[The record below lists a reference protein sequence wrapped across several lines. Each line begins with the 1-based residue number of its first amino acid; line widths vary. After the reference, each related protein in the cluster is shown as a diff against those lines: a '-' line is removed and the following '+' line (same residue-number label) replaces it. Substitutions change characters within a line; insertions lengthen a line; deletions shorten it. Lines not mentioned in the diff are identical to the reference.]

1 MQVSTS
7 AFYVWAKTPAS
18 TAQKAQQKQLE
29 MKALEL
35 FEKNKKTYGSR
46 RLSEAFKKEGIEV
59 GRFKASRLMTLLGLE
74 VRYPK
79 RFKVTT
85 DSHHQAAISPNLLNR
100 EFEVRAANKVW
111 TTDITYVWTL
121 KGWLSVA
128 VVIDWFFRPV
138 VGGSIHDHLRAS
150 RCVNALQMAFGR
162 RKPEPGLLHH
172 SDRGSQY
179 ASLAYR
185 GHLGI
190 MKMQPSMSRKGDLG

>member
-59 GRFKASRLMTLLGLE
+59 GRFKAGRLMTLLGLE

-100 EFEVRAANKVW
+100 EFDFHTSQICSRWKV
-111 TTDITYVWTL
+111 
-121 KGWLSVA
+121 LSMMTIDQVPL
-128 VVIDWFFRPV
+128 DWFFRPV

-162 RKPEPGLLHH
+162 RKPEPGLL
-172 SDRGSQY
+172 Q
-179 ASLAYR
+179 AAN
-185 GHLGI
+185 
-190 MKMQPSMSRKGDLG
+190 MQAWRIAAT